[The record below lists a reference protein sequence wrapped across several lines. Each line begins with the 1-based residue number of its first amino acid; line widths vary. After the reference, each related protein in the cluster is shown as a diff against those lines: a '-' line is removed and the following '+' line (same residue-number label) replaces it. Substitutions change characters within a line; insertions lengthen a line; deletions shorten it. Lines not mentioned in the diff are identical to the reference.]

1 MHNAG
6 VGRFVHPIAS
16 SSPPTLFSAS
26 VLYHTLEFMLNQE
39 GSEKYAKTTRQA
51 GGADRLLPLRKEQKG
66 NRIL

>member
-1 MHNAG
+1 VTGSEH
-6 VGRFVHPIAS
+6 RFS
-16 SSPPTLFSAS
+16 FL
-26 VLYHTLEFMLNQE
+26 LLQK